1 MKKVNI
7 MLLMRLT
14 SRLKFNKINNL
25 QFSDIS
31 AWVPDSLRGEAF
43 KFSGKIKKVYIIHN
57 KPITDY
63 FKICLF
69 LGLRRRRRRFLT
81 LVKGKVLRKAK
92 TRLYGPLIALFWVFR
107 FKCLIADFLYRDPV
121 DCFDLK
127 LGG

>member
-7 MLLMRLT
+7 MLLMRHI
-14 SRLKFNKINNL
+14 SSLKLNKINNL
-25 QFSDIS
+25 HFFNIL
-31 AWVPDSLRGEAF
+31 AWVPGILRGEAF

-57 KPITDY
+57 KPITDC
-63 FKICLF
+63 FKIFLF

-81 LVKGKVLRKAK
+81 LVKGKILRKAK